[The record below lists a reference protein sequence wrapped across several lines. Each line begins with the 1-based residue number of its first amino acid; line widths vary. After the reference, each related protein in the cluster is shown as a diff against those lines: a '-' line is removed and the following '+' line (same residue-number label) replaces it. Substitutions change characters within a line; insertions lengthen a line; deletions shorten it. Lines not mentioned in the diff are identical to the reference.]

1 MAAAEGRSV
10 GVERWTVY
18 LLLSAQIMNNLAI
31 RFGLPALI
39 FFMQQEFRWSPTQL
53 ARVTGAFF
61 PGCARP
67 PAQLNPRRAV
77 RSLTAV
83 SRVLSMRWA

>member
-1 MAAAEGRSV
+1 MAAAGEGGQAGAV

-39 FFMQQEFRWSPTQL
+39 FFMQ
-53 ARVTGAFF
+53 RVED
-61 PGCARP
+61 C
-67 PAQLNPRRAV
+67 V
-77 RSLTAV
+77 
-83 SRVLSMRWA
+83 